1 MNISNFEYNDGESQ
15 KRHKKAYADRPD
27 LAMVSEDLTLP
38 ALDELISQAI
48 HQKNIPRYS
57 V

>member
-57 V
+57 F